1 MKNSIKTWSTRNV
14 YFLLALVSIS
24 SAILP
29 GFSSPFER
37 KAYAE
42 NVHSPELLRPTS
54 VNQML
59 EAPPIKQGRAI
70 NAKYSRMETPTVEA
84 FSHEDGSGTGY
95 LNVTWEPVENATK
108 YQG

>member
-1 MKNSIKTWSTRNV
+1 
-14 YFLLALVSIS
+14 
-24 SAILP
+24 
-29 GFSSPFER
+29 
-37 KAYAE
+37 
-42 NVHSPELLRPTS
+42 
-54 VNQML
+54 ML